1 MANKK
6 NMPWIKLWKKSDK
19 NALYFSEPFDK
30 WHAWQDLLLL
40 ADQSGTVKTSLRWLK
55 KRWNWTSVRQVVK
68 HLETLSGTGQ
78 IAVSG
83 TPSGT
88 VITIVKWG
96 KYQWQQGKS
105 GTPKKGKSGTVS
117 GTEEDT
123 SLLRSST
130 GPSLGPV
137 PTTEIKSY
145 SELNE
150 ELDDDW

>member
-1 MANKK
+1 MVEKK
-6 NMPWIKLWKKSDK
+6 ARHWIKLWLKSDK
-19 NALYFSEPFDK
+19 DPLYFQEPFDK

-40 ADQSGTVKTSLRWLK
+40 ADEKGTLKTSVRRLK
-55 KRWNWTSVRQVVK
+55 IRWNWGSTKTVWK
-68 HLETLSGTGQ
+68 HLGSLKETGKITMKE
-78 IAVSG
+78 

-88 VITIVKWG
+88 IITIVKWG
-96 KYQWQQGKS
+96 VYQRNYSKKETPQNGKRE
-105 GTPKKGKSGTVS
+105 TKKETQ
-117 GTEEDT
+117 EDT